1 MFNIQCVGIFGP
13 SAPDFIHINSVVQDA
28 IKLNS
33 KENFRTTTTML
44 LYILQTIIIK
54 SAYFREVYCHM
65 SSGPIGERC
74 CCRSCFKL
82 PRLLQT
88 VITDGM
94 KLKNAVIG
102 SIAVTFISRFM
113 LSTSGIGPGREP
125 DYSRLSISDI
135 KIEWSYTSTLYTPS

>member
-1 MFNIQCVGIFGP
+1 MFGP
-13 SAPDFIHINSVVQDA
+13 SAPDFIHINSVVHVA

-33 KENFRTTTTML
+33 KENFRTATTML

-65 SSGPIGERC
+65 FSGPIGKRC

-113 LSTSGIGPGREP
+113 LFTAGIGPGREP